1 MNYLKKYEHK
11 VLSDTLRFLG
21 FTFKWGIHENG
32 YWLTNLNYSFDYIL
46 SNLIIKYFKER
57 NINSA
62 VDIGCGYGD
71 YVNELNFH
79 KIKSVGVDGNFKL
92 LNSLKNENLYILDA
106 TNEYFVSNLMNEINN
121 SIKKENIKRGVLLE
135 KNGIIKKGG
144 NSIRSFF
151 KFDYAL
157 CLNVGEYIPKKKE
170 EIFIKNLD
178 RINNKGIIL
187 SWDTPNNFNIGTINE
202 KKEEE
207 ILEIFLNNY
216 SYIYDEKNSRI
227 FRDNCSN
234 DTYKKCIYIFE
245 KKKN

>member
-32 YWLTNLNYSFDYIL
+32 YWLTNLNYSFNYIL
-46 SNLIIKYFKER
+46 SNLIIKYLKEK
-57 NINSA
+57 NVKSV

-79 KIKSVGVDGNFKL
+79 KIKSVGIDGNFKL

-106 TNEYFVSNLMNEINN
+106 TSEYFISDLMNKINN
-121 SIKKENIKRGVLLE
+121 SIKKENVKKDKLLE
-135 KNGIIKKGG
+135 KNEIIKKGG
-144 NSIRSFF
+144 NGIRSFF

-170 EIFIKNLD
+170 EIFIKNID
-178 RINNKGIIL
+178 RINSKGVIL

-202 KKEEE
+202 KKEDE
-207 ILEIFLNNY
+207 ILEIFSNNY
-216 SYIYDEKNSRI
+216 SYIYDEKNSKI

-234 DTYKKCIYIFE
+234 DSPKKCIYIFE